1 MHEQSECLRFLIQP
15 HGKHQKPIAYNSFIL
30 GLVGILYL
38 LCFGAIP
45 VTAKPV
51 DSILLLSY
59 PSATP
64 LPELMGSCVVQTL
77 ILIEDDTFLASQL
90 TSYEILLLS
99 YCHLFIHCCNTF
111 IPLYLWRIGFRLLS
125 TVPKSTD
132 TKSLT

>member
-1 MHEQSECLRFLIQP
+1 MHERSEQCLRFLIQP

-38 LCFGAIP
+38 LCFGAIA

-51 DSILLLSY
+51 DSVLLPSY
-59 PSATP
+59 ASAIP

-77 ILIEDDTFLASQL
+77 ILIEHNTFSASQL

-99 YCHLFIHCCNTF
+99 YCHLFIYSLLQYIHPSVSMKNWLQAS
-111 IPLYLWRIGFRLLS
+111 LYH
-125 TVPKSTD
+125 
-132 TKSLT
+132 TKIHRC